1 MAACTSRLPA
11 GAGKPSDPSQPWKC
25 TCAVLVYTPH
35 STALKIKK
43 AQDAPGCKRARD
55 GTPSRSFQ
63 PPKESIGHPV
73 LGTAQSEKLNE
84 QDFITSFFFF
94 FFFKQW
100 GVHTQLSILFDS
112 KARHSITLCCNIV
125 WAKSIKAFFQDYT
138 FSSDSYVPIPTVSRE
153 SRIIERQREFH
164 LITNT
169 CLMSNS
175 RLCYLPIYHM
185 FHFHMRS
192 RILLSST
199 IFSHV

>member
-1 MAACTSRLPA
+1 MS
-11 GAGKPSDPSQPWKC
+11 
-25 TCAVLVYTPH
+25 
-35 STALKIKK
+35 KILL
-43 AQDAPGCKRARD
+43 Q
-55 GTPSRSFQ
+55 
-63 PPKESIGHPV
+63 V
-73 LGTAQSEKLNE
+73 
-84 QDFITSFFFF
+84 FFF

-199 IFSHV
+199 IFSHVWRIWDMWFLHRHVLVLRWGSRRFSIIHNPMSNM